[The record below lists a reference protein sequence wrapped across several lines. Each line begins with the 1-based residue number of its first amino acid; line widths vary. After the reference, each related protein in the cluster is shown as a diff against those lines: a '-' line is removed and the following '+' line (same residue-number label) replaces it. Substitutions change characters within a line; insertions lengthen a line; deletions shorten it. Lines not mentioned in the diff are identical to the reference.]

1 MVTSASGVFCFVR
14 NSCDPD
20 GVMFRANG
28 GGAGEPES
36 RRGDSP
42 ETFSGARGAEGDD
55 AIGTPGGGG
64 SRAVAQ
70 VLLEPRCRQ
79 LPHDPRLRRKRD
91 PELRRLQDHVA
102 RDARRR

>member
-28 GGAGEPES
+28 GGAGEPG

-55 AIGTPGGGG
+55 AIGRPAAAATDGW
-64 SRAVAQ
+64 
-70 VLLEPRCRQ
+70 
-79 LPHDPRLRRKRD
+79 RRKC
-91 PELRRLQDHVA
+91 RRSRSLATSTH
-102 RDARRR
+102 